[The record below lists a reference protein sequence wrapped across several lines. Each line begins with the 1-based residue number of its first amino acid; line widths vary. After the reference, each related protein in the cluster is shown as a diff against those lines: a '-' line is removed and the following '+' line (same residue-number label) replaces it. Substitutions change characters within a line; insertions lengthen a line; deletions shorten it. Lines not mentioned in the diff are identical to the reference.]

1 MKILYALMRFYS
13 YLFTLFLSV
22 FLTGFGAVAYL
33 SGLHNWKIDTFIWT
47 GEDLSKAMLI
57 LGVLGGLSVLMAFF
71 NIFRGLLPVMALIF
85 FGLIVYGFFWQ
96 SYRFAEAS
104 GQFLRQAEDRH
115 GIADILQEKR
125 KRRAAGRSDD
135 GVVNLGR
142 HQPLGH
148 GPDQVIFRIMSVGLR
163 DGRSA
168 ADFKQDQRM
177 L

>member
-1 MKILYALMRFYS
+1 MKILHALMRFYS

-96 SYRFAEAS
+96 SYRFADAE
-104 GQFLRQAEDRH
+104 QFQ
-115 GIADILQEKR
+115 GILALAVGALVSFLCSLLLF
-125 KRRAAGRSDD
+125 KRRR
-135 GVVNLGR
+135 
-142 HQPLGH
+142 
-148 GPDQVIFRIMSVGLR
+148 
-163 DGRSA
+163 
-168 ADFKQDQRM
+168 
-177 L
+177 

>member
-1 MKILYALMRFYS
+1 MKILHALMRFYS

-96 SYRFAEAS
+96 SYRFADAE
-104 GQFLRQAEDRH
+104 QFQTTLALAL
-115 GIADILQEKR
+115 GALVSFLCSLLLF
-125 KRRAAGRSDD
+125 KRRR
-135 GVVNLGR
+135 
-142 HQPLGH
+142 
-148 GPDQVIFRIMSVGLR
+148 
-163 DGRSA
+163 
-168 ADFKQDQRM
+168 
-177 L
+177 

>member
-1 MKILYALMRFYS
+1 MKILHALMRFYS

-33 SGLHNWKIDTFIWT
+33 SGLHNWKLDTFIWT

-96 SYRFAEAS
+96 SYRFADAE
-104 GQFLRQAEDRH
+104 QFQTTLALAL
-115 GIADILQEKR
+115 GALVSFLCSLLLF
-125 KRRAAGRSDD
+125 KRRR
-135 GVVNLGR
+135 
-142 HQPLGH
+142 
-148 GPDQVIFRIMSVGLR
+148 
-163 DGRSA
+163 
-168 ADFKQDQRM
+168 
-177 L
+177 

>member
-1 MKILYALMRFYS
+1 MKILHALMRFYS

-96 SYRFAEAS
+96 NYRFADAE
-104 GQFLRQAEDRH
+104 QFQITLALAF
-115 GIADILQEKR
+115 GALVSFLCSLLLF
-125 KRRAAGRSDD
+125 KRRR
-135 GVVNLGR
+135 
-142 HQPLGH
+142 
-148 GPDQVIFRIMSVGLR
+148 
-163 DGRSA
+163 
-168 ADFKQDQRM
+168 
-177 L
+177 

>member
-96 SYRFAEAS
+96 SYRFADAE
-104 GQFLRQAEDRH
+104 QFQ
-115 GIADILQEKR
+115 GILALAVGALVSFLCSLLLF
-125 KRRAAGRSDD
+125 KRRR
-135 GVVNLGR
+135 
-142 HQPLGH
+142 
-148 GPDQVIFRIMSVGLR
+148 
-163 DGRSA
+163 
-168 ADFKQDQRM
+168 
-177 L
+177 

>member
-1 MKILYALMRFYS
+1 MKILHALMRFYS

-57 LGVLGGLSVLMAFF
+57 LGILGGLSVLMAVF

-96 SYRFAEAS
+96 SYRFADAE
-104 GQFLRQAEDRH
+104 QFQGTLALAL
-115 GIADILQEKR
+115 GALVSFLCSLLLF
-125 KRRAAGRSDD
+125 RRR
-135 GVVNLGR
+135 R
-142 HQPLGH
+142 
-148 GPDQVIFRIMSVGLR
+148 
-163 DGRSA
+163 
-168 ADFKQDQRM
+168 
-177 L
+177 

>member
-1 MKILYALMRFYS
+1 MKILHALMRFYS

-57 LGVLGGLSVLMAFF
+57 LGVLGGLSVLLAFF

-96 SYRFAEAS
+96 SYRFADTE
-104 GQFLRQAEDRH
+104 QFQ
-115 GIADILQEKR
+115 GILALAVGALVSFLCSLLLF
-125 KRRAAGRSDD
+125 KRRR
-135 GVVNLGR
+135 
-142 HQPLGH
+142 
-148 GPDQVIFRIMSVGLR
+148 
-163 DGRSA
+163 
-168 ADFKQDQRM
+168 
-177 L
+177 

>member
-1 MKILYALMRFYS
+1 MKILHALMRFYS

-57 LGVLGGLSVLMAFF
+57 LGVLGGLSVLMAVF

-96 SYRFAEAS
+96 SYRFADAE
-104 GQFLRQAEDRH
+104 QFQ
-115 GIADILQEKR
+115 GILALAAGALVSFLCSLLLF
-125 KRRAAGRSDD
+125 KRRR
-135 GVVNLGR
+135 
-142 HQPLGH
+142 
-148 GPDQVIFRIMSVGLR
+148 
-163 DGRSA
+163 
-168 ADFKQDQRM
+168 
-177 L
+177 

>member
-1 MKILYALMRFYS
+1 MKILHALMRFYS

-57 LGVLGGLSVLMAFF
+57 LGVLGGLSVLMAVF

-96 SYRFAEAS
+96 SYRFADAE
-104 GQFLRQAEDRH
+104 QFQ
-115 GIADILQEKR
+115 GILALAVGALVSFLCSLLLF
-125 KRRAAGRSDD
+125 KRRR
-135 GVVNLGR
+135 
-142 HQPLGH
+142 
-148 GPDQVIFRIMSVGLR
+148 
-163 DGRSA
+163 
-168 ADFKQDQRM
+168 
-177 L
+177 

>member
-1 MKILYALMRFYS
+1 MKILHALMRFYS

-57 LGVLGGLSVLMAFF
+57 LGVLGGLSVLLAFF

-96 SYRFAEAS
+96 SYRFADAE
-104 GQFLRQAEDRH
+104 QFQTTLALAL
-115 GIADILQEKR
+115 GALVSFLCSLLLF
-125 KRRAAGRSDD
+125 KRRR
-135 GVVNLGR
+135 
-142 HQPLGH
+142 
-148 GPDQVIFRIMSVGLR
+148 
-163 DGRSA
+163 
-168 ADFKQDQRM
+168 
-177 L
+177 

>member
-1 MKILYALMRFYS
+1 MKILHALMRFYS

-33 SGLHNWKIDTFIWT
+33 SGLHNWKVDTFIWT

-96 SYRFAEAS
+96 SYRFADAE
-104 GQFLRQAEDRH
+104 QFQ
-115 GIADILQEKR
+115 GILALAVGALVSFLCSLLLF
-125 KRRAAGRSDD
+125 KRRR
-135 GVVNLGR
+135 
-142 HQPLGH
+142 
-148 GPDQVIFRIMSVGLR
+148 
-163 DGRSA
+163 
-168 ADFKQDQRM
+168 
-177 L
+177 

>member
-1 MKILYALMRFYS
+1 MKILHALMRFYS

-96 SYRFAEAS
+96 SYRFADAE
-104 GQFLRQAEDRH
+104 QFQ
-115 GIADILQEKR
+115 GILALAGGALVSFLCSLLLF
-125 KRRAAGRSDD
+125 KRRR
-135 GVVNLGR
+135 
-142 HQPLGH
+142 
-148 GPDQVIFRIMSVGLR
+148 
-163 DGRSA
+163 
-168 ADFKQDQRM
+168 
-177 L
+177 

>member
-1 MKILYALMRFYS
+1 MKILHALMRFYS

-57 LGVLGGLSVLMAFF
+57 LGILGGLSVLMAVF

-96 SYRFAEAS
+96 SYRFADAE
-104 GQFLRQAEDRH
+104 QFQ
-115 GIADILQEKR
+115 GILALAVGALVSFLCSLLLF
-125 KRRAAGRSDD
+125 RRR
-135 GVVNLGR
+135 R
-142 HQPLGH
+142 
-148 GPDQVIFRIMSVGLR
+148 
-163 DGRSA
+163 
-168 ADFKQDQRM
+168 
-177 L
+177 